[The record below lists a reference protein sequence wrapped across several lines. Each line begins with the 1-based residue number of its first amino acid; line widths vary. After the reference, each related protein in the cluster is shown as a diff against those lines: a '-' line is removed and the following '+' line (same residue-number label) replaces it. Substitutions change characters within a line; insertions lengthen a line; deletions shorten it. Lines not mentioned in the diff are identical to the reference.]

1 MDNLQKFYSAITT
14 LKSGT
19 QYTVDG
25 DMANENDFNNNV
37 QWVTG
42 ENNGTAI
49 TTGTCPHSEITWTK
63 VKEEMVTMYKIVMND
78 ADETEIS
85 KDQPLLNMVRFNI
98 GIMLMKFKAMS
109 DSIINLKKEN
119 DELKQHFNIMIELI
133 KGCDTDEKLQKLKS
147 LDKLD

>member
-42 ENNGTAI
+42 ENNVTAI

-63 VKEEMVTMYKIVMND
+63 VKEEMD
-78 ADETEIS
+78 
-85 KDQPLLNMVRFNI
+85 
-98 GIMLMKFKAMS
+98 
-109 DSIINLKKEN
+109 NL
-119 DELKQHFNIMIELI
+119 
-133 KGCDTDEKLQKLKS
+133 
-147 LDKLD
+147 

>member
-1 MDNLQKFYSAITT
+1 MTIA
-14 LKSGT
+14 
-19 QYTVDG
+19 
-25 DMANENDFNNNV
+25 
-37 QWVTG
+37 
-42 ENNGTAI
+42 
-49 TTGTCPHSEITWTK
+49 K

-119 DELKQHFNIMIELI
+119 DELKQHYNIMIELI

>member
-1 MDNLQKFYSAITT
+1 MTIA
-14 LKSGT
+14 
-19 QYTVDG
+19 
-25 DMANENDFNNNV
+25 
-37 QWVTG
+37 
-42 ENNGTAI
+42 
-49 TTGTCPHSEITWTK
+49 K

-147 LDKLD
+147 LGKLD

>member
-1 MDNLQKFYSAITT
+1 MDNLQKFYSAINT

-63 VKEEMVTMYKIVMND
+63 VKAEM
-78 ADETEIS
+78 
-85 KDQPLLNMVRFNI
+85 
-98 GIMLMKFKAMS
+98 
-109 DSIINLKKEN
+109 
-119 DELKQHFNIMIELI
+119 
-133 KGCDTDEKLQKLKS
+133 
-147 LDKLD
+147 DKP

>member
-1 MDNLQKFYSAITT
+1 MTIA
-14 LKSGT
+14 
-19 QYTVDG
+19 
-25 DMANENDFNNNV
+25 
-37 QWVTG
+37 
-42 ENNGTAI
+42 
-49 TTGTCPHSEITWTK
+49 K